1 MSEEEGKEDPPKADP
16 PKPEVVHVGMTE
28 EQVDKKMRELRD
40 DLSELHAGDKKEREE
55 LRAEL
60 AELREYKEQQ
70 EKNLAEKD
78 KVKDS
83 ESTMVLPPTDIPPQ
97 QPNVGTSPASD
108 GAKKR
113 RMAWW

>member
-1 MSEEEGKEDPPKADP
+1 MSDEDEPKEE
-16 PKPEVVHVGMTE
+16 PKPKEVEKVVHVGMTE
-28 EQVDKKMRELRD
+28 EQVDSKMRTLRD
-40 DLSELHAGDKKEREE
+40 ELSELHAGDKKEREE
-55 LRAEL
+55 LKAEL

-83 ESTMVLPPTDIPPQ
+83 ESTIVLPPTDIPPQ
-97 QPNVGTSPASD
+97 QPNVGTAPTS
-108 GAKKR
+108 KEKR